1 LIKEQRE
8 KFFNF
13 TLDEKIEQSKKI
25 IKETLRKFSHD
36 QLCIA
41 WTGGKDSTTMLWLY
55 REVCKELGEPMPR
68 AIFIDEGYVFEEII
82 DLVNMIKDKWN
93 VEVTIVKN
101 TDVSD
106 KAQNVG
112 DIIKVADLDE
122 RNRIE
127 IEKLGYTEDTF
138 VFEPES
144 YVGNHLMKTV
154 AMNIFLEE
162 NRVKALSTA
171 IRWDEQEARVTED
184 YFSTRTNPDHTRA
197 HPILHFKE
205 RDIWNTIHK
214 NNIPFCSLYYQGY
227 RSLGAKGSTTK
238 ISDIPAWKQDLENTP
253 ERAGRGQDK
262 EEIMAQLRSLGYM

>member
-1 LIKEQRE
+1 MKKEQKE
-8 KFFNF
+8 GLLNL
-13 TLDEKIEQSKKI
+13 TLEQKIEQSKTI
-25 IKETLRKFSHD
+25 IKKTLANFSHSE
-36 QLCIA
+36 LYMA

-55 REVCKELGEPMPR
+55 SKVCKELRVPMPG
-68 AIFIDEGYVFEEII
+68 AMFIDEGYVFDEII
-82 DLVNMIKDKWN
+82 DIVNLIKDKWN

-101 TDVSD
+101 TGISD

-112 DIIKVADLDE
+112 DIIRVADLDE

-127 IEKLGYTEDTF
+127 IERLGYTEDTF

-144 YVGNHLMKTV
+144 YVCNHLMKTV
-154 AMNIFLEE
+154 AMNIFLEK

-171 IRWDEQEARVTED
+171 IRWDEQEARITED
-184 YFSTRTNPDHTRA
+184 YFSIRKNPVHTRV

-205 RDIWNTIHK
+205 RDIWNTIH
-214 NNIPFCSLYYQGY
+214 NNHIPFCSLYYQGY

-238 ISDIPAWKQDLENTP
+238 VSDIPAWEQDFENTP

-262 EEIMAQLRSLGYM
+262 EEIMEQLRSLGYM